1 MRPFGASLDCN
12 TNISFTGARSFTQR
26 SPTYFMQPFTRH
38 SDEFTTL
45 YSFFLF
51 VSVMH
56 LPFKL
61 VTQIWRGWLRMDLF
75 GQMIIR
81 HIERGGGGGVWPCG
95 RGDARCRRRGR
106 RRRPRPLGS
115 PRPRQGEGGVGGK
128 RCDSP
133 LVVPTQSYRLNV
145 TDHVVLELPGLVP
158 VVLELP

>member
-61 VTQIWRGWLRMDLF
+61 VTQIWRGWFRMDLPVF
-75 GQMIIR
+75 GQMITR
-81 HIERGGGGGVWPCG
+81 HIERGGGGGGWPCG

-115 PRPRQGEGGVGGK
+115 PRPRQGEGRKASGVAL
-128 RCDSP
+128 P
-133 LVVPTQSYRLNV
+133 VVVPLQHRPCCCRVDPT
-145 TDHVVLELPGLVP
+145 PP
-158 VVLELP
+158 VVIDLI